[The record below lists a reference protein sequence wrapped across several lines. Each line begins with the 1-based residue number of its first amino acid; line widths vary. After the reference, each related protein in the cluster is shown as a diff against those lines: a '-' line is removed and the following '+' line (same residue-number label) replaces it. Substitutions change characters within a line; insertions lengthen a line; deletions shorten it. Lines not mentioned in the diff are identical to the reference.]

1 MSAPP
6 NEYERYLVL
15 ADREAC
21 DEPLCPDERAFC
33 RAFELRHAPRR
44 LGQSGE
50 IATGPDSQP
59 YLPANHELA
68 MYAELADVNRAPDAA
83 SRLLVDRAL
92 ARLDAEE
99 AARKSDELNEI
110 DMLRRSRRPGW
121 AAWVTVAGFALGA
134 LYAVLDR
141 TGGAGL
147 IGASAPIARAEL
159 VYASGS
165 VKVSYANGAAG
176 RTLLAA
182 GSVIETQTGGACV
195 LIDNDI
201 NVCLAPKSRMRLT
214 NIAGPARVIDL
225 EVGKLATRLSTQ
237 PEGMSLS
244 IMAGGVAST
253 AVGTAFS
260 VERVEEN
267 DAADGGDAKSIV
279 TTVLNGKV
287 RVGRASAVSE
297 RNPSDSVIVNAHERS
312 VSNTHGPA
320 ARPSVTSV
328 RRTEEAP
335 SWALLGPTVLWHDP
349 VAATLEVHGEPAGA
363 EAWLDDQWL
372 GSTPVSSLIPV
383 GEHRLTVRKD
393 DRELLSRDLYVHA
406 GDAHDIRYQG
416 SQPAPTAQ
424 LRTRQDDRDD
434 RDDKDDK
441 DDKPAG
447 VHPRRNRLRDR
458 SHAHTTQG
466 AEADPDQEAERA
478 EPESGAELLREA
490 RQAMR
495 SGQFRGAAFV
505 YEKLIEVH
513 VGSEEAMA
521 AMVAL
526 GQLRLHQLGDPRGA
540 LKPLEA
546 YLRHGGAL
554 EEVARV
560 ARIDALQKLRNDNS
574 ERTAIEEFLRLHPRS
589 FETKR
594 LRARLDTLRHARE
607 ALPNAP

>member
-1 MSAPP
+1 MSAPHP
-6 NEYERYLVL
+6 GNEYERYLLL

-21 DEPLCPDERAFC
+21 DEQLTPDERAFC
-33 RAFELRHAPRR
+33 RAFELRHAPKR

-50 IATGPDSQP
+50 IPAGSNAQA
-59 YLPANHELA
+59 YLPATHELA
-68 MYAELADVNRAPDAA
+68 MYSELADMNRAPDDA
-83 SRLLVDRAL
+83 SRALVDRAL

-110 DMLRRSRRPGW
+110 DLLRRSRRPGW
-121 AAWVTVAGFALGA
+121 AAWVTVAGFAMGA

-141 TGGAGL
+141 TGAMGTHPA
-147 IGASAPIARAEL
+147 ASAPIARAEL

-165 VKVSYANGAAG
+165 VNVSDAAGTAG

-237 PEGMSLS
+237 PEGMSLT

-260 VERVEEN
+260 VERVA
-267 DAADGGDAKSIV
+267 DSAAAVGGNSNNSNEAQSVV

-287 RVGRASAVSE
+287 RVGRHA
-297 RNPSDSVIVNAHERS
+297 PGLQGDSVIVNAHERS
-312 VSNTHGPA
+312 VSESRGPT
-320 ARPSVTSV
+320 ARPTVTSV

-349 VAATLEVHGEPAGA
+349 VAATLEVHGDPTGA

-393 DRELLSRDLYVHA
+393 DHELLSRDLHVHA
-406 GDAHDIRYQG
+406 GDAQDIRYEG
-416 SQPAPTAQ
+416 TQPAPTAQ
-424 LRTRQDDRDD
+424 LRTREEAE
-434 RDDKDDK
+434 
-441 DDKPAG
+441 DKPAG
-447 VHPRRNRLRDR
+447 VHPRRGRVRDR
-458 SHAHTTQG
+458 QSHVAPEVDGPEIEQ
-466 AEADPDQEAERA
+466 A

-495 SGQFRGAAFV
+495 AGQFRGAAAV
-505 YEKLIEVH
+505 YEKLIDTH
-513 VGSEEAMA
+513 SGSEEALA
-521 AMVAL
+521 ALVAL
-526 GQLRLHQLGDPRGA
+526 GQVRLNQLGDPRGA
-540 LKPLEA
+540 LKSLDA

-560 ARIDALQKLRNDNS
+560 ARIDSLAKLHQDAAEQS
-574 ERTAIEEFLRLHPRS
+574 AIEELLQRFPRS

-594 LRARLDTLRHARE
+594 LRARLDTLRHAH
-607 ALPNAP
+607 AAVPNGP